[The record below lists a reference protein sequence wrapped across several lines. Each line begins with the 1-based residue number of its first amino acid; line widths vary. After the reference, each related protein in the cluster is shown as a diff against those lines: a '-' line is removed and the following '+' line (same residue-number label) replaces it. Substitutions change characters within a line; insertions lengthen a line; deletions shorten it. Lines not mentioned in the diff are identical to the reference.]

1 MCNQIEKRD
10 SLVAQMVKNV
20 PVVWE
25 TWVLIPA
32 LGRSPGGG
40 HGNPLQYSCLKNSH
54 GQRRLAGCSPWGCKE
69 LDTTERLRT
78 AQQIEKYSDILQF
91 ICINYSIIYVS
102 FCNFLFYL
110 NYILEI
116 FLSQLVCIF
125 IISFSQCLSF
135 TVNIH
140 YDFVSGLIA

>member
-1 MCNQIEKRD
+1 MCNQIEKWA
-10 SLVAQMVKNV
+10 SLVAQTVKNLPAV
-20 PVVWE
+20 QE

-40 HGNPLQYSCLKNSH
+40 HGNPLQYPCLKNSH
-54 GQRRLAGCSPWGCKE
+54 GQRRLAGCSSWGCKE
-69 LDTTERLRT
+69 LDTTERLSP
-78 AQQIEKYSDILQF
+78 AQKIEKYSDILQF
-91 ICINYSIIYVS
+91 ICINDSIIYAS

-125 IISFSQCLSF
+125 IISFS
-135 TVNIH
+135 
-140 YDFVSGLIA
+140 

>member
-1 MCNQIEKRD
+1 MCNQIEKRA

>member
-1 MCNQIEKRD
+1 MCNQIEKWA
-10 SLVAQMVKNV
+10 SLVAQTVKNLPAV
-20 PVVWE
+20 QE

-40 HGNPLQYSCLKNSH
+40 QGNPLQYPCLKNSH
-54 GQRRLAGCSPWGCKE
+54 GQRRQAGCSSWGCKE
-69 LDTTERLRT
+69 LDTTERLSP
-78 AQQIEKYSDILQF
+78 AQKIEKYSDILQF
-91 ICINYSIIYVS
+91 ICINDSIIYAS

-125 IISFSQCLSF
+125 IISFS
-135 TVNIH
+135 
-140 YDFVSGLIA
+140 